1 MSEPV
6 VAPTAASVA
15 RERSLGAKKRR
26 DRIHWLGF
34 YVVLITTI
42 IAVAYPLYWM
52 LVGSLAPEGYTFA
65 NAPLFLPGEFSLE
78 AYRNLFARKAMLL
91 WIFNTFIVTIGA
103 TLLTLPVSV
112 LAAYALNRYR
122 FRGRALFIFFVLLV
136 QLLPASSL
144 IVPLFMI
151 FRDVGLLDT
160 FAGII
165 IAYLS
170 FTLPLAIWVLWGYL
184 QGIPFEFEEAALVDG
199 CTPIGAFMRVTLP
212 LAVPG
217 IAATALFIFLE
228 CWNHYLLALVLTS
241 SSSNW
246 VISLGLFSFIGEYVV
261 EIEQMLAAS
270 VIAVIPAFALF
281 AMLQRYLR
289 GGLALG
295 GMKG

>member
-1 MSEPV
+1 MRE
-6 VAPTAASVA
+6 AATTSA
-15 RERSLGAKKRR
+15 SFRSNAAVGKRRR
-26 DRIHWLGF
+26 DRLSWFGF
-34 YVVLITTI
+34 YVVLVTTI
-42 IAVAYPLYWM
+42 IAVVYPVYWM
-52 LVGSLAPEGYTFA
+52 VVGSLAPEGYTFA

-78 AYRNLFARKAMLL
+78 AYRNLFARKAMLQ
-91 WIFNTFIVTIGA
+91 WILNTFVVTVGA
-103 TLLTLPVSV
+103 TLVTLPLAT

-122 FRGRALFIFFVLLV
+122 FAGRGFFIGFVLVV
-136 QLLPASSL
+136 QLLPASAL

-151 FRDVGLLDT
+151 FRAAGLLDSLT
-160 FAGII
+160 GIVV
-165 IAYLS
+165 AYLS

-184 QGIPFEFEEAALVDG
+184 QSIPFEFEEAALVDG
-199 CTPIGAFMRVTLP
+199 ATPLGAFARVTLP

-217 IAATALFIFLE
+217 IAATTLFIFLE

-270 VIAVIPAFALF
+270 VVAVIPAFALF
-281 AMLQRYLR
+281 ALLQRYLR